1 MACIAID
8 FSNDVFLQSTTQS
21 NFPHFKKEKLVDFE
35 RRLLLKIGF
44 HIIPQATPSAFVRHM
59 LELWP
64 ANAEAIS
71 HHDVLS
77 MADILIGLFWTG
89 NTVF

>member
-1 MACIAID
+1 
-8 FSNDVFLQSTTQS
+8 
-21 NFPHFKKEKLVDFE
+21 
-35 RRLLLKIGF
+35 
-44 HIIPQATPSAFVRHM
+44 M

-89 NTVF
+89 KTAHKLEEFLFLPHLE

>member
-1 MACIAID
+1 
-8 FSNDVFLQSTTQS
+8 
-21 NFPHFKKEKLVDFE
+21 
-35 RRLLLKIGF
+35 
-44 HIIPQATPSAFVRHM
+44 M

-89 NTVF
+89 KTAQMPVELLCPSHLE

>member
-1 MACIAID
+1 M
-8 FSNDVFLQSTTQS
+8 
-21 NFPHFKKEKLVDFE
+21 
-35 RRLLLKIGF
+35 LKIGF

-89 NTVF
+89 KTAHMLEELSCPSHLESE

>member
-1 MACIAID
+1 
-8 FSNDVFLQSTTQS
+8 
-21 NFPHFKKEKLVDFE
+21 
-35 RRLLLKIGF
+35 
-44 HIIPQATPSAFVRHM
+44 M

-89 NTVF
+89 RTTQMLEEMSCPPHLE